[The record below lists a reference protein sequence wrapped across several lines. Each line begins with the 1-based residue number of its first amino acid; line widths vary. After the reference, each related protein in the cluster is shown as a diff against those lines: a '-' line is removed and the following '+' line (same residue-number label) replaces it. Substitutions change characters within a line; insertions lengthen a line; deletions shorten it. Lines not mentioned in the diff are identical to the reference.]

1 MKSFGVT
8 IQMKPLQQ
16 YFHTM
21 LFVLYIVVTFESA
34 DEFLWYYHSNETFS
48 AVLSQGRFTQRSEY
62 CERRKSSGVT
72 FQEDT
77 FFVF

>member
-16 YFHTM
+16 YFHMM
-21 LFVLYIVVTFESA
+21 LFVLYIVLTFEST
-34 DEFLWYYHSNETFS
+34 DEILWYYQSNETFS
-48 AVLSQGRFTQRSEY
+48 AVLSQGRFTRKVWILWK
-62 CERRKSSGVT
+62 KSSGVT